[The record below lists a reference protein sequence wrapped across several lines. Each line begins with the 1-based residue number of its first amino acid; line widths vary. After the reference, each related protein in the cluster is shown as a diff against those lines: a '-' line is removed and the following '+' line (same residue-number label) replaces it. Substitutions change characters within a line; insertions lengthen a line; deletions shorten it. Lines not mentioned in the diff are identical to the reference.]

1 MKPKL
6 LTATTLVAML
16 IAATTATTTAGISIG
31 DPMVDTDVKM
41 KNVDGSMLS
50 LDDIKGEKGTLV
62 IFSSYHCPF
71 VIGWQDVMV
80 ELGNTY
86 IKKGIGVV
94 FINSNDPAVAGDTFE
109 KMQEMAREEKYGFP
123 FVVDATSGVAKNFGA
138 LKTPDVFLFDA
149 GGKLVY
155 QGAVGDGGRKP
166 GGDIWLEDALDA
178 LLAGEKIDPA
188 QTKAVG
194 CSIKFR

>member
-1 MKPKL
+1 MKL
-6 LTATTLVAML
+6 QRLTATTLFITIFAVA
-16 IAATTATTTAGISIG
+16 AATAGIGIG
-31 DPMVDTDVKM
+31 DPIVDTDVKM
-41 KNVDGSMLS
+41 KNVDGKMLS
-50 LDDIKGEKGTLV
+50 LNDIKGEKGTLV

-86 IKKGIGVV
+86 TKKGIGVV
-94 FINSNDPAVAGDTFE
+94 FVNSNDPAVAGDTFE
-109 KMQEMAREEKYGFP
+109 KMQAMAKEEKYGFP

-138 LKTPDVFLFDA
+138 LKTPDVFLFNA
-149 GGKLVY
+149 EGKLVY

-166 GGDIWLEDALDA
+166 SGGDIWLKNAMDAM
-178 LLAGEKIDPA
+178 LAGEKIDPA

>member
-1 MKPKL
+1 MKLKL
-6 LTATTLVAML
+6 AAVTTLIMIV
-16 IAATTATTTAGISIG
+16 IAGTAATAGIG
-31 DPMVDTDVKM
+31 LGEAMVDADVKM

-50 LDDIKGEKGTLV
+50 LNDVKGKKGTLV
-62 IFSSYHCPF
+62 IFSCIHCPF
-71 VIGWQDVMV
+71 VINWQDVMV

-86 IKKGIGVV
+86 SKKGFGVV
-94 FINSNDPAVAGDTFE
+94 FINSNDPAVAGDTYE
-109 KMQEMAREEKYGFP
+109 KMQAMAKEEKYAFP
-123 FVVDATSGVAKNFGA
+123 FVVDATSGVARNFGA

-166 GGDIWLEDALDA
+166 GGDLWLKDALDA
-178 LLAGEKIDPA
+178 MLAGEKIDPA

>member
-1 MKPKL
+1 MKLKL
-6 LTATTLVAML
+6 VTATTLLTTVIAVVA
-16 IAATTATTTAGISIG
+16 ATAGIGIG
-31 DPMVDTDVKM
+31 DAMVDADVKM
-41 KNVDGSMLS
+41 KNTDGKMLS
-50 LDDIKGEKGTLV
+50 LNDIKGEKGTLV

-71 VIGWQDVMV
+71 VVGWQDVMV

-86 IKKGIGVV
+86 MKKGIGVV

-109 KMQEMAREEKYGFP
+109 KMQAMAKKEGYEFP
-123 FVVDATSGVAKNFGA
+123 FVVDATSGVAKNFDA
-138 LKTPDVFLFDA
+138 KKTPDVFLFNA
-149 GGKLVY
+149 EGKLVY

-166 GGDIWLEDALDA
+166 SGDIWLKDALDA
-178 LLAGEKIDPA
+178 LLAGEPIDPA